1 VEPAHGPAPSRL
13 CVRGRERRRRL
24 PARARR
30 DHARGLL
37 CGAQGADQLDPGA
50 FRPGVSKGA
59 AAERPQPDTRTARA
73 RAARPDRLQA
83 RRSPAAATPQVE
95 DLASGSIYCAILNSI
110 HPGSVPMSKVK
121 VGARTEVDFIH
132 NFKLLQ
138 TGFTK
143 KKIDRYVEVDKL
155 IKRSFQYNMEFLQ
168 FMKCYWDL

>member
-1 VEPAHGPAPSRL
+1 
-13 CVRGRERRRRL
+13 
-24 PARARR
+24 
-30 DHARGLL
+30 
-37 CGAQGADQLDPGA
+37 
-50 FRPGVSKGA
+50 
-59 AAERPQPDTRTARA
+59 
-73 RAARPDRLQA
+73 
-83 RRSPAAATPQVE
+83 
-95 DLASGSIYCAILNSI
+95 
-110 HPGSVPMSKVK
+110 MSKVK